1 MKARYF
7 TLNEARSTLPQ
18 VKTLMEQVQ
27 VARRE
32 ILRLRPDA
40 LPVIQKAAL
49 NGGNKNMGELA
60 VHVMRLEAGVKG
72 IMALG
77 VVLKDVDAGL
87 VDFVGMRNGREVY
100 LCWRYGEE
108 EIGFW
113 HELNAGF
120 SGRQPVD
127 EYVR

>member
-49 NGGNKNMGELA
+49 NGGNKDMGELA